1 MCGFLF
7 LYSIHIDQVK
17 SQAEILTNIIE
28 TQSAWDWARTP
39 EFSGSLQEKLT
50 KTMEALPEL
59 GQQILIQS
67 DKELVSNY
75 EASSLLPAA
84 IQVPLA
90 INAHVEDLQNTTKRL
105 LRMQQQNFE

>member
-1 MCGFLF
+1 MWFFF

-28 TQSAWDWARTP
+28 TQSVWDWARTP
-39 EFSGSLQEKLT
+39 EFLGSLQEKLN
-50 KTMEALPEL
+50 KTIGALPEV

>member
-1 MCGFLF
+1 MCGFFF
-7 LYSIHIDQVK
+7 LYGIHIDQVK
-17 SQAEILTNIIE
+17 SQAEILTTIIE

-39 EFSGSLQEKLT
+39 EFLGSLQEKLT
-50 KTMEALPEL
+50 KTIGALPDV
-59 GQQILIQS
+59 GKQILIQS

-84 IQVPLA
+84 IAVPLA
-90 INAHVEDLQNTTKRL
+90 MNAHVENLQNTTRRL